1 MQGEDPANARARQLL
16 DSCSRTITVTRIQA
30 GDGVNAFRAETSA
43 FPELNASGAAVAAVA
58 LPAASDEFPTP
69 FFNDGIKVPENFN
82 VDGGE
87 GGKKTCGVCFNDL
100 IGDELGEA
108 LAVGQSVTLRQ
119 LMCTQLQPGTGARQ
133 PLHWLG
139 GGHFFPHVYH
149 GPCIEAWFLLKLQQH
164 QPPACPHCKAVFS
177 NQMAQP
183 PHYPAPMLAPPV
195 PEGPLVRMPHLHC
208 PPHVG
213 LCPRAYACAPA
224 MCRATPHNSAHSRHM
239 APPERA
245 AGSSADRCLS
255 KCDCPVPGANKMQ

>member
-100 IGDELGEA
+100 LGDELGEA

-119 LMCTQLQPGTGARQ
+119 LMCTQLQPGTGAMQ
-133 PLHWLG
+133 LAAWAG
-139 GGHFFPHVYH
+139 GGHYFPHVYH
-149 GPCIEAWFLLKLQQH
+149 GPCIEECFRTKLQQH
-164 QPPACPHCKAVFS
+164 HPPDCPLCKAEFS
-177 NQMAQP
+177 NHHQSEEQIEALEQEQVDALAQGGP
-183 PHYPAPMLAPPV
+183 IPLEIQLRLLRSYYNVHY
-195 PEGPLVRMPHLHC
+195 GGRRGVRD
-208 PPHVG
+208 
-213 LCPRAYACAPA
+213 
-224 MCRATPHNSAHSRHM
+224 N
-239 APPERA
+239 
-245 AGSSADRCLS
+245 
-255 KCDCPVPGANKMQ
+255 